1 MGRKADPSRAH
12 FKKVCVAVE
21 GAAKQKISWD
31 CNHCGFKMKYTR
43 FPAAQG
49 RIHLAADRGLIKSLW
64 NKPCTADDEDA
75 ATRQAKFRRLENAAR
90 SGSKKRRREHQE
102 QQTILDTD
110 SERAR
115 AQAQDAD
122 RTSKKRKAKQQT
134 MEQSTKVLGVRFP
147 PCSAVRH
154 AT

>member
-75 ATRQAKFRRLENAAR
+75 ATRQASKVSTARERSKVRFEQKAAR
-90 SGSKKRRREHQE
+90 APGAADDPRHRLGEGSRPGAGRRPDQ
-102 QQTILDTD
+102 
-110 SERAR
+110 
-115 AQAQDAD
+115 
-122 RTSKKRKAKQQT
+122 
-134 MEQSTKVLGVRFP
+134 
-147 PCSAVRH
+147 
-154 AT
+154 